1 MRHTYDIGRRV
12 RMKILLVEDSAT
24 LRAIMLSYITK
35 SGHETII
42 ACSGEESLQVLETNE
57 VDMIIMD
64 VEMPGLDG
72 YEATRLIRESRG
84 SQWIPIIFVSGMSDD
99 ESLAEGIEA
108 GGDDYLIKPVSQV
121 ILNAKIRAMERLSA
135 MRDEMNTLN
144 AELIELSQ
152 RDPMT
157 GLYNRRAFDEKAED
171 YWRIATR
178 NKEPL
183 TLLILD
189 IDHFKLYNDA
199 YGHID
204 GDECIRKIAT
214 ALNECFNRPGD
225 VVARYG
231 GEEFIVLL
239 SNTTHEGA
247 QYVAE
252 QMRTSIAEQQIRHK
266 SSTSGRYVSV
276 SIGGS
281 ATSFTTG
288 TTLGTQIELADKAL
302 YESKNNGRDRVTITD
317 FSCKQSVLVIARED
331 SQANIINDSLN
342 GHCKVISNSNAD
354 RSAEYARC
362 FSPKV
367 IILDF
372 DDNWG
377 YAKTICTDIRA
388 NPMSKGVPII
398 IISSKDKDDLEE
410 LAEKLDANSYLRK
423 PFKTHRLLATVN
435 KYL

>member
-1 MRHTYDIGRRV
+1 
-12 RMKILLVEDSAT
+12 MKILLVEDSAT
-24 LRAIMLSYITK
+24 LRAIMLNYIAK
-35 SGHETII
+35 SGHEVII
-42 ACSGEESLQVLETNE
+42 ACSGEESLQILETND

-72 YEATRLIRESRG
+72 YEATRLIRESLE

-99 ESLAEGIEA
+99 KSLAEGIEA
-108 GGDDYLIKPVSQV
+108 GGDDYLIKPVSRV
-121 ILNAKIRAMERLSA
+121 ILNAKIRAMERLSS
-135 MRDEMNTLN
+135 MRNEMNTLN
-144 AELIELSQ
+144 TELIELSQ

-183 TLLILD
+183 TVLILD

-199 YGHID
+199 YGHIE
-204 GDECIRKIAT
+204 GDMCIRKIAIV
-214 ALNECFNRPGD
+214 LNECFNRPGD
-225 VVARYG
+225 VIARYG

-247 QYVAE
+247 EYLAE
-252 QMRTSIAEQQIRHK
+252 QMRTSIAEQEIRHK
-266 SSTSGRYVSV
+266 ASTTGRYVSV

-281 ATSFTTG
+281 ATNFTTG
-288 TTLGTQIELADKAL
+288 TSLSAQIALADKAL
-302 YESKNNGRDRVTITD
+302 YESKNNGRDRITITD
-317 FSCKQSVLVIARED
+317 FSCKQSALVIARED
-331 SQANIINDSLN
+331 SQANIINHSLN
-342 GHCKVISNSNAD
+342 GHCKIISNSNAD

-362 FSPKV
+362 FSPRV

-372 DDNWG
+372 DDNWD

-388 NPMSKGVPII
+388 NPMSKDVPII

-410 LAEKLDANSYLRK
+410 LVEKLDANSYLRK
-423 PFKTHRLLATVN
+423 PFKTHRLLAIVN
-435 KYL
+435 QYL